1 MKHIVKGSEPS
12 SFQSWK
18 KKNPR
23 ADWDDF
29 SRTKTYQELRQ
40 CLIDEQAMFCC
51 YCEIAL
57 RQNSDAHIEHFKP
70 KSKYPA
76 ERFAYNNFFA
86 CCEYKDS
93 CGRKKGSEYF
103 DDLISPLDANCQSR
117 FTYTG
122 NGKIIPF
129 NENDEYAQRTIE
141 VLALNCKRLRLQRES
156 IIKILDNDETTTDY
170 LKQSLANCIDWYNG
184 FFTVI
189 RYVAGK
195 RGTA

>member
-1 MKHIVKGSEPS
+1 MKHIVKCPEPS
-12 SFQSWK
+12 SFQSWN

-29 SRTKTYQELRQ
+29 SKTETYQELRE
-40 CLIDEQAMFCC
+40 CLINEQAMFCC

-76 ERFAYNNFFA
+76 ERFAYNNLFA

-93 CGRKKGSEYF
+93 CGRKKGSDYF
-103 DDLISPLDANCQSR
+103 DNLISPLDKNCQLR

-122 NGKIIPF
+122 NGMIIPS
-129 NENDEYAQRTIE
+129 DEKDTLAKKTINL
-141 VLALNCKRLRLQRES
+141 LALNCKRLRNQRQS
-156 IIKILDNDETTTDY
+156 IIKVLDDGGITIDY
-170 LKQSLANCIDWYNG
+170 LKESLDNCAEWYNG

-189 RYVAGK
+189 RYVVGK